1 MTAPTE
7 GPEDRS
13 AILDSRTRDTV
24 HPPAEPP
31 PGTSEEIRRA
41 VLGMNLLVSFLA
53 VVLALVIGAVLI
65 AVSSPSFIEAVGYF
79 FARPADTFAALWT
92 SVSSAYSALFQGALV
107 NVDAAR
113 AGDWSRALYPLSE
126 TLTVSA
132 PLILA
137 GLAVAI
143 PFRAGL
149 FNIGAQGQ
157 MAFAAIGGGYV
168 GFALS
173 LPAGLHLVVAV
184 AVAMIFGAA
193 WAGIAGFLKA
203 RTGAHEVITTI
214 MLNYVAIYLLG
225 WVLNQDWFQREGRND
240 PISPLLADT
249 ATYPVFFAGSGL
261 RVHLGILVA
270 LLAVVVAWW
279 LLGRTT
285 MGFRIQTVGA
295 NAAAARTAGISV
307 GRTWIVAMLLA
318 GAMAGLAV
326 SMNVNGTDRVVT
338 AGIVGSIGFDAIT
351 VALLGRASPFGVL
364 WAGLLFGGLRAGGL
378 AMQASTGTP
387 IDIVLVLQ
395 ALIVLFI
402 AAPALVRSVF
412 RIRGGSTEVLSL
424 SKGRNG

>member
-1 MTAPTE
+1 MSGQQGDSSP
-7 GPEDRS
+7 
-13 AILDSRTRDTV
+13 ILDSTTRDTV
-24 HPPAEPP
+24 HAPAQVPPDA
-31 PGTSEEIRRA
+31 SSSMRKA
-41 VLGMNLLVSFLA
+41 VLGMNLLVSVLA

-65 AVSSPSFIEAVGYF
+65 AASSPEVIEAASYF
-79 FARPADTFAALWT
+79 FAQPSATFAAIWD
-92 SVSSAYSALFQGALV
+92 SVAGAYSALVQGALL
-107 NVDAAR
+107 NVDALRQGNLQNAFF
-113 AGDWSRALYPLSE
+113 PLSE

-149 FNIGAQGQ
+149 FNIGATGQ

-168 GFALS
+168 GFAMT
-173 LPAGLHLVVAV
+173 LPAGLHLIVSV
-184 AVAMIFGAA
+184 AVAMLFGAF

-214 MLNYVAIYLLG
+214 MLNYIAIYFLG

-240 PISPLLADT
+240 PISPVLADT
-249 ATYPVFFAGSGL
+249 ALFPNLFGSGL
-261 RVHLGILVA
+261 RVHAGIIVA
-270 LLAVVVAWW
+270 LAAVIVMWW
-279 LLGRTT
+279 ILGRTT
-285 MGFRIQTVGA
+285 VGFRLQTVGA
-295 NAAAARTAGISV
+295 NSAAARTAGINV
-307 GRTWIVAMLLA
+307 GRSWIIAMLLA

-326 SMNVNGTDRVVT
+326 AMNVNGTDKVVT
-338 AGIVGSIGFDAIT
+338 AGIVGNIGFDAIT

-402 AAPALVRSVF
+402 AAPALVRSIF
-412 RIRGGSTEVLSL
+412 RIEGTSGEALSIA
-424 SKGRNG
+424 KGWNG

>member
-1 MTAPTE
+1 MTTP
-7 GPEDRS
+7 PEEHS
-13 AILDSRTRDTV
+13 TGLSGSKTADTL
-24 HPPAEPP
+24 HPPAELNSSIT
-31 PGTSEEIRRA
+31 GSVRRT
-41 VLGMNLLVSFLA
+41 VLGMNFLVSLLA

-65 AVSSPSFIEAVGYF
+65 AVSSPSVIEAAGYF
-79 FARPADTFAALWT
+79 FARPLDTVSAIWQ

-107 NVDAAR
+107 NLEALR
-113 AGDWSRALYPLSE
+113 AGDWSRAFYPLSE

-137 GLAVAI
+137 GLAVAV

-157 MAFAAIGGGYV
+157 MAFAAIGGGFV
-168 GFALS
+168 GFAIS
-173 LPAGLHLVVAV
+173 LPAGVHLIVSVMA
-184 AVAMIFGAA
+184 AMAFGAFY
-193 WAGIAGFLKA
+193 AGIVGFLKA

-214 MLNYVAIYLLG
+214 MLNYIAIYFLG

-240 PISPLLADT
+240 PISPILSET
-249 ATYPVFFAGSGL
+249 ALYPTLFGEGL
-261 RVHLGILVA
+261 RVHAGIGVA
-270 LLAVVVAWW
+270 ILACVVLWW
-279 LLGRTT
+279 MLTKTT
-285 MGFRIQTVGA
+285 IGFKIQTVGA
-295 NAAAARTAGISV
+295 NASAARTAGIDV
-307 GRTWIVAMLLA
+307 GRIWIVAMLIA

-326 SMNVNGTDRVVT
+326 SMNVNGTDKVVT
-338 AGIVGSIGFDAIT
+338 AGIVGNIGFDAIT
-351 VALLGRASPFGVL
+351 VALLGRGSPFGVL

-412 RIRGGSTEVLSL
+412 RIRGGSGEALSL
-424 SKGRNG
+424 AKGWGT

>member
-1 MTAPTE
+1 
-7 GPEDRS
+7 
-13 AILDSRTRDTV
+13 
-24 HPPAEPP
+24 
-31 PGTSEEIRRA
+31 
-41 VLGMNLLVSFLA
+41 MNLLVSFLA

-65 AVSSPSFIEAVGYF
+65 AVSSPEVIEAASYF
-79 FARPADTFAALWT
+79 FARPQDTLAAVWN
-92 SVSSAYSALFQGALV
+92 SVASAYSALIQGALL
-107 NVDAAR
+107 NVE
-113 AGDWSRALYPLSE
+113 ALREGNLTNAFYPLSE

-149 FNIGAQGQ
+149 FNIGATGQ

-173 LPAGLHLVVAV
+173 LPAGVHLIVAV
-184 AVAMIFGAA
+184 AVGMLFGAF

-214 MLNYVAIYLLG
+214 MLNYIAIYFLS

-240 PISPLLADT
+240 PISPVLADT
-249 ATYPVFFAGSGL
+249 AVFPTFFGSGL
-261 RVHLGILVA
+261 RIHVGF
-270 LLAVVVAWW
+270 LLAIAAVVVMWW
-279 LLGRTT
+279 ILNRTT
-285 MGFRIQTVGA
+285 VGFRLQTVGA
-295 NAAAARTAGISV
+295 NSAAARTAGINV
-307 GRTWIVAMLLA
+307 GRSWIIAMLLA

-326 SMNVNGTDRVVT
+326 AMNVNGTDKVVT
-338 AGIVGSIGFDAIT
+338 AGIVGNIGFDAIT

-412 RIRGGSTEVLSL
+412 RIKGTSGEGLSIA
-424 SKGRNG
+424 KGWNG